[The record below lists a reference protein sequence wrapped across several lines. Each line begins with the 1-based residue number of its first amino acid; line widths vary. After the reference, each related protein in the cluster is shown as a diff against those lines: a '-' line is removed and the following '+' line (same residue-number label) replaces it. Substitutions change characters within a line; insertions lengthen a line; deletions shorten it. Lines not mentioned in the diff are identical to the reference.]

1 MREYII
7 VGDTEKFK
15 DCLVYVCG
23 ASLEHAN
30 DVLNKMLTNPD
41 DNDKKVMKGLC
52 NFKVKAVPEED
63 CWWHGNLD

>member
-1 MREYII
+1 MNEYII

-23 ASLEHAN
+23 KSIDHAN
-30 DVLNKMLTNPD
+30 NVLNKMLTNPD
-41 DNDKKVMKGLC
+41 DNDKKVMKGLS
-52 NFKVKAVPEED
+52 NFRVIEVLEED